1 MYKEEIE
8 LKAEE
13 KLQLEIKR
21 IGRENERLREGKSVF
36 KKGRG
41 NRKEASLSQIRL
53 QQRYLAIQE
62 LHKEAQFTII
72 LLCEIAGV

>member
-1 MYKEEIE
+1 MS
-8 LKAEE
+8 LT
-13 KLQLEIKR
+13 
-21 IGRENERLREGKSVF
+21 GRKSIF

-62 LHKEAQFTII
+62 LHQEEKIAI
-72 LLCEIAGV
+72 LSLGEI